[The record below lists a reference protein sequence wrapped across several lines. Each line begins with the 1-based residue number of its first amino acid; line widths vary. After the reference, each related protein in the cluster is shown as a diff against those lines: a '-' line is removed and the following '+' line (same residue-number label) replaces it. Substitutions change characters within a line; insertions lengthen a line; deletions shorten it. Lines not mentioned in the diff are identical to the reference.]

1 MKFLIL
7 KGISLTVLSTLS
19 LLGPLSLLPVSA
31 QESAV
36 DYGVAIAAYERKDY
50 KQAEEHFRKAI
61 EKGEKSAKA
70 WLYSAHTFMALGQYP
85 QAYKTYEI
93 VSRAFKNTPEA
104 QVALQG
110 MKATRGRAAAPTAA
124 ATTPAT
130 ATKGQPAATP
140 TAAATPGAVGL
151 AARIIIIAPLMN
163 HPPCSSASI
172 KAVQDAV
179 SGLPPHLR
187 KKLDNDGSS
196 IVLSPNLI
204 DRWPNSLNDLPE
216 DKDEPT
222 LAELGGRIYG
232 KEMCVYERPK
242 VRGSTNLGAARAPRL
257 IKHTVLN
264 MCFQVLDDEM
274 TLSKDPGLRAAY
286 ELDKQSVPEGMT
298 EKLATFLKNDDWG
311 PRETCAEMTGA
322 MLGGGDEYTD
332 DLFRYFPNTRK
343 WLKTKLQI

>member
-1 MKFLIL
+1 MKPQIF
-7 KGISLTVLSTLS
+7 KGF
-19 LLGPLSLLPVSA
+19 PLSLLCAMSLLSPLTASTVLAEDSA
-31 QESAV
+31 I
-36 DYGVAIAAYERKDY
+36 DYGVAIAAYDRKDY

-93 VSRAFKNTPEA
+93 VTRSFKNTPEA
-104 QVALQG
+104 QIALQG
-110 MKATRGRAAAPTAA
+110 MNATRGKAAVPAPKATANTPAPVSGRAA
-124 ATTPAT
+124 
-130 ATKGQPAATP
+130 PAA
-140 TAAATPGAVGL
+140 PGAVGL
-151 AARIIIIAPLMN
+151 AARILIIAPLMN

-172 KAVQDAV
+172 KAVQEAV
-179 SGLPPHLR
+179 NGLPAHLR
-187 KKLDNDGSS
+187 KTLDNNGAS

-204 DRWPNSLNDLPE
+204 DRWPNSLDDLPE

-222 LAELGGRIYG
+222 LAEAGGRIYG

-242 VRGSTNLGAARAPRL
+242 IRGSTNLGAARAPKL

-264 MCFQVLDDEM
+264 MCFQVLDEDKM
-274 TLSKDPGLRAAY
+274 TISKDPGLRAAY
-286 ELDKQSVPEGMT
+286 EMDKQSVPDSMT

-343 WLKTKLQI
+343 WLKAKLNI

>member
-7 KGISLTVLSTLS
+7 KGISLPLLWALS
-19 LLGPLSLLPVSA
+19 LLGPLSVLPVSA
-31 QESAV
+31 EDSAI
-36 DYGVAIAAYERKDY
+36 DYGVAIAAYDRKDY

-93 VSRAFKNTPEA
+93 VTRSFKNTPEA
-104 QVALQG
+104 EIALQG
-110 MKATRGRAAAPTAA
+110 MKATRGRAAVPTAN
-124 ATTPAT
+124 ATLPPTKA
-130 ATKGQPAATP
+130 KGQPAAAQP
-140 TAAATPGAVGL
+140 LPAAQGAVGL
-151 AARIIIIAPLMN
+151 AARILIIAPLMN
-163 HPPCSSASI
+163 HPPCNSASI
-172 KAVQDAV
+172 KAVQEAV

-187 KKLDNDGSS
+187 KKLDDNGAS

-242 VRGSTNLGAARAPRL
+242 VRGSTNLGAARSPKL

-286 ELDKQSVPEGMT
+286 ELDKQSVPESMT

-332 DLFRYFPNTRK
+332 DLFRCFPNTRK

>member
-1 MKFLIL
+1 MKFQIL
-7 KGISLTVLSTLS
+7 KGIPLSVLLALS
-19 LLGPLSLLPVSA
+19 LLAQLSVLPVNA
-31 QESAV
+31 EDRAV
-36 DYGVAIAAYERKDY
+36 EFGVAIAAYDRKDY

-61 EKGEKSAKA
+61 ELGEKSAKA

-93 VSRAFKNTPEA
+93 VTRSFKNTPEA
-104 QVALQG
+104 QIALQG
-110 MKATRGRAAAPTAA
+110 MNATRGKAAVPTAA

-130 ATKGQPAATP
+130 ATKGQPASAQ
-140 TAAATPGAVGL
+140 TAPATPGAVGL

-187 KKLDNDGSS
+187 SKLDNNGAS

-242 VRGSTNLGAARAPRL
+242 VRGSTNLGTARAPRL

-286 ELDKQSVPEGMT
+286 ELDKQSVPESMT

-332 DLFRYFPNTRK
+332 DLFRCFPNTRK
-343 WLKTKLQI
+343 WLRTKLQI